1 MVDSTVINGETE
13 IQMAKNLYGA
23 DEVKLTELASK
34 IEALKSQELEQ
45 GNEKKEAKEK
55 TKKLRLEKDQLHN
68 KEEEMRGEMGWVVGG
83 EGVPRID
90 GGESD

>member
-23 DEVKLTELASK
+23 DE
-34 IEALKSQELEQ
+34 ELEQ